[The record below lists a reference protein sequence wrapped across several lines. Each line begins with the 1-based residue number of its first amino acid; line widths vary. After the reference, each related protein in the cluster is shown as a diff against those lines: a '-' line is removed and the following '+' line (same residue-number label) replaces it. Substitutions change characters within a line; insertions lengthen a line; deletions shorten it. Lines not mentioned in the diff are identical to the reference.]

1 VLSGGER
8 QRVTITGFLVRDTRA
23 YLVDEPIEAVKL
35 KIRKSIILVYDTEGR
50 RVQ

>member
-8 QRVTITGFLVRDTRA
+8 QRVTIADFFVRDTRA
-23 YLVDEPIEAVKL
+23 YLVDEPIEAVEL
-35 KIRKSIILVYDTEGR
+35 KIGKAFILVHDTAGR